1 MVFRNK
7 NLGRWTKVFI
17 SCLLLVLV
25 LALYKFLQIRKLI
38 AFAESF
44 PEASATVEIFVAQP
58 QIWSETT
65 NTVGEVLAP
74 QALALRNEV
83 EGRVSAVG
91 FAAGDAVKKDQ
102 MLLQLDASEEIAQ
115 LRSAQAEAELAQ
127 LALARYQKLMAQ
139 NLSSREQYDQA
150 RAQYAM
156 ATAHSQALQSV
167 IDKKTLTAPFDGSAG
182 LHTLQRGQYLA
193 ADTVITQLVG
203 SQKILWVDFFLP
215 QNSLIKKQQGNI
227 SIDAP
232 VSISARGVLAA
243 PLTGHVIASEP
254 AVSTTSRNLKLRAAI
269 DNPDGTLKPGML
281 VDVQIA
287 TAAPREVIAVPATAI
302 QYNSTG
308 TFVYVVS
315 SAEKDTPAE
324 KEQQRA
330 TLRNVTIGE
339 EKNRNVIITDGL
351 QSGETIAANGSYKL
365 QDKMLVFIKGAEKK
379 ETEVM
384 GADK

>member
-17 SCLLLVLV
+17 GCLLLVLV

-74 QALALRNEV
+74 QAVALRNEV

-150 RAQYAM
+150 RAQFAM
-156 ATAHSQALQSV
+156 ATARSQALQAV

-182 LHTLQRGQYLA
+182 LHSNA
-193 ADTVITQLVG
+193 A
-203 SQKILWVDFFLP
+203 
-215 QNSLIKKQQGNI
+215 
-227 SIDAP
+227 
-232 VSISARGVLAA
+232 SIS
-243 PLTGHVIASEP
+243 
-254 AVSTTSRNLKLRAAI
+254 LRI
-269 DNPDGTLKPGML
+269 L
-281 VDVQIA
+281 
-287 TAAPREVIAVPATAI
+287 
-302 QYNSTG
+302 
-308 TFVYVVS
+308 
-315 SAEKDTPAE
+315 
-324 KEQQRA
+324 
-330 TLRNVTIGE
+330 
-339 EKNRNVIITDGL
+339 
-351 QSGETIAANGSYKL
+351 
-365 QDKMLVFIKGAEKK
+365 
-379 ETEVM
+379 
-384 GADK
+384 

>member
-17 SCLLLVLV
+17 GCLLLVLV

-74 QALALRNEV
+74 QAVALRNEV

-150 RAQYAM
+150 RAQFAM
-156 ATAHSQALQSV
+156 ATARSQALQAV

-215 QNSLIKKQQGNI
+215 HNSLIKKQQGNI

-302 QYNSTG
+302 QHNSTG

-339 EKNRNVIITDGL
+339 EKNRKVIITDGL
-351 QSGETIAANGSYKL
+351 KSGETIAANGSYKL
-365 QDKMLVFIKGAEKK
+365 QDKMLVFVKGAEKK

>member
-1 MVFRNK
+1 MVFRSK

-17 SCLLLVLV
+17 GCILLLLV

-74 QALALRNEV
+74 QAVALRNEV

-127 LALARYQKLMAQ
+127 LALARYQKLIAQ

-156 ATAHSQALQSV
+156 ATARSQALQAV

-203 SQKILWVDFFLP
+203 SQKLLWVDFFLP
-215 QNSLIKKQQGNI
+215 QQQGNI
-227 SIDAP
+227 NVDTP
-232 VSISARGVLAA
+232 VSISANGLLTT
-243 PLTGHVIASEP
+243 PLTGYVIASEP
-254 AVSTTSRNLKLRAAI
+254 AVSSTSRNLKLRAAI

-324 KEQQRA
+324 KDQLRA

-365 QDKMLVFIKGAEKK
+365 QDKMLVFVKSADIKGN
-379 ETEVM
+379 EVKDI
-384 GADK
+384 AK

>member
-1 MVFRNK
+1 MVFRSK

-17 SCLLLVLV
+17 GCILLLLV

-74 QALALRNEV
+74 QAVALRNEV

-127 LALARYQKLMAQ
+127 LALARYQKLIAQ

-156 ATAHSQALQSV
+156 ATARSQALQAV

-203 SQKILWVDFFLP
+203 SQKLLWVDFFLP
-215 QNSLIKKQQGNI
+215 QQQGNI
-227 SIDAP
+227 NVDTP
-232 VSISARGVLAA
+232 VSISANGLLTT
-243 PLTGHVIASEP
+243 PLTGYVIASEP
-254 AVSTTSRNLKLRAAI
+254 AVSSTSRNLKLRAAI

-302 QYNSTG
+302 QHNSTG
-308 TFVYVVS
+308 TFVYVIS

-324 KEQQRA
+324 KDQQRA
-330 TLRNVTIGE
+330 TVRNVTIGE

-351 QSGETIAANGSYKL
+351 QSGETVAANGSYKL
-365 QDKMLVFIKGAEKK
+365 QDKMLVFVKSADIKGN
-379 ETEVM
+379 EVKDI
-384 GADK
+384 AK

>member
-1 MVFRNK
+1 MVFRSK

-17 SCLLLVLV
+17 GCILLLLV

-74 QALALRNEV
+74 QAVALRNEV

-127 LALARYQKLMAQ
+127 LALARYQKLIAQ

-156 ATAHSQALQSV
+156 ATARSQALQAV

-203 SQKILWVDFFLP
+203 SQKLLWVDFFLP
-215 QNSLIKKQQGNI
+215 QQQGNI

-254 AVSTTSRNLKLRAAI
+254 AVSTTSRNLKLRAAF
-269 DNPDGTLKPGML
+269 DNPYGTLKPGML

-302 QYNSTG
+302 QHNSTG

-324 KEQQRA
+324 KDQLRA

-365 QDKMLVFIKGAEKK
+365 QDKMLVFVKSADIKGN
-379 ETEVM
+379 EVKDI
-384 GADK
+384 AK

>member
-58 QIWSETT
+58 QFWSETT

-74 QALALRNEV
+74 QAVALRNEV

-156 ATAHSQALQSV
+156 ATARSQALQAV

>member
-1 MVFRNK
+1 MVFRSK

-17 SCLLLVLV
+17 GCILLLLV

-74 QALALRNEV
+74 QAVALRNEV

-127 LALARYQKLMAQ
+127 LALARYQKLIAQ

-156 ATAHSQALQSV
+156 ATARSQALQAV

-203 SQKILWVDFFLP
+203 SQKLLWVDFFLP
-215 QNSLIKKQQGNI
+215 QQQGNI
-227 SIDAP
+227 NVDTP
-232 VSISARGVLAA
+232 VSISANGLLTT
-243 PLTGHVIASEP
+243 PLTGYVIASEP
-254 AVSTTSRNLKLRAAI
+254 AVSSTSRNLKLRAAI

-324 KEQQRA
+324 KDQQRA

-365 QDKMLVFIKGAEKK
+365 QDKMLVFVKSAEVKGTDIKGVSK
-379 ETEVM
+379 
-384 GADK
+384 